1 MSLAVIITTM
11 KTSELAHII
20 SGQLNGNDVEFQGFS
35 TDSRTINPG
44 ELFIAL
50 KGETFDGHDHL
61 AQVLS
66 KNAACALVEKAQA
79 IDLPQIIVADTYQ
92 ALATWAAW
100 HRAQLPDIKVIAVT
114 GSCGKTTTKQ
124 MMSAIF
130 AKAGPTF
137 AAIGSFN
144 NHIGVPVTLLGLTKA
159 HRFAVIEIGANHP
172 HEISPLTQMAKP
184 DVAIITIVAPVHT
197 EGFGDV
203 DTIAKTKAE
212 IFEGLGPKGVAVV
225 NQDDHYFSFWQQL
238 LKNQPVLRFST
249 HNKADVFASDISL
262 EFGCPAFM
270 LNTPKGNIR
279 IQLPILGRH
288 NVINALAAASAAV
301 ALDVPLALIA
311 EGLAHMQPAK
321 HRLHVCKGINGATI
335 IDDAYNA
342 NPLAV
347 KAALDI
353 LADYPGEK
361 VWVFFDM
368 KELGAL
374 AHDAHQEVGMLAREK
389 GINRIFALGEH
400 ARITVDAFGEG
411 GQHFTHKADL
421 ITALKPLLHKNMTIL
436 IKGSRSGALEEVV
449 KALME

>member
-1 MSLAVIITTM
+1 
-11 KTSELAHII
+11 
-20 SGQLNGNDVEFQGFS
+20 
-35 TDSRTINPG
+35 
-44 ELFIAL
+44 
-50 KGETFDGHDHL
+50 
-61 AQVLS
+61 
-66 KNAACALVEKAQA
+66 
-79 IDLPQIIVADTYQ
+79 
-92 ALATWAAW
+92 
-100 HRAQLPDIKVIAVT
+100 
-114 GSCGKTTTKQ
+114 SCGKTTTKQ
-124 MMSAIF
+124 MMNAIF
-130 AKAGPTF
+130 SKAGPTHS
-137 AAIGSFN
+137 AVGSFN
-144 NHIGVPVTLLGLTKA
+144 NHVGVPVTLLGLSQE
-159 HRFAVIEIGANHP
+159 HRYAVIEMGANHP

-212 IFEGLGPKGVAVV
+212 IFEGLGPKGVAII

-238 LKNQPVLRFST
+238 LKHQPVLRFSSQT
-249 HNKADVFASDISL
+249 KADVFATDIRL
-262 EFGCPAFM
+262 EFGCPVFM
-270 LNTPKGNIR
+270 LNTPKGKIE

-288 NVINALAAASAAV
+288 NVINALAAASAAI
-301 ALDVPLALIA
+301 ALDIPLPLIA

-353 LADYPGEK
+353 LAGYQGEK

-368 KELGAL
+368 KELGKL
-374 AHDAHQEVGMLAREK
+374 AHEAHQEVGQIAREK
-389 GINRIFALGEH
+389 GINRIFAVGEH
-400 ARITVDAFGEG
+400 ARITVNAFGEG
-411 GQHFTHKADL
+411 AQFFANKADL
-421 ITALKPLLHKNMTIL
+421 IHALKPQLHKNMTIL